1 MGFPIA
7 ANDSRL
13 TMGIVV
19 LQAGDTE
26 QAMEILRASLSAAE
40 RLPNRAQTGLAQG
53 SIGQAL
59 IAMDD
64 HADGYAWLNT
74 ALETLDGF
82 GWLRLEAEFALERVR
97 TGNEIGGANLD
108 ADYADASRRVA
119 RLRSTDLRSELEN
132 LRGGV

>member
-1 MGFPIA
+1 
-7 ANDSRL
+7 
-13 TMGIVV
+13 V